1 MWIDPRTKD
10 TLVPLI
16 LRVALAAIFL
26 YHGVSKIVGGPNDWG
41 ANWAAEM
48 WHQKATP
55 PAEVM
60 AKLDRL
66 EKVPEG
72 TSEEEKEAARE
83 RAEVVRI
90 RLSHIY
96 SENVPPRP
104 TALTFAAAQLAVAW
118 GELLGGIALLLGLL
132 TRVATV
138 GLIIIQL
145 GAIWTVTGFLG
156 FAGLQGVGYEYNVA
170 LIAMCAAVFLL
181 GGGAWS
187 LDRLIQK
194 RAKAPQAQQPAA
206 VPAAT
211 V

>member
-26 YHGVSKIVGGPNDWG
+26 YHGVSKIAGAQNDWG
-41 ANWAAEM
+41 ASWASEM
-48 WHQKATP
+48 WNQKAKP

-66 EKVPEG
+66 ERVPEG
-72 TSEEEKEAARE
+72 ASEEEKEAARGK
-83 RAEVVRI
+83 AEVVRVH
-90 RLSHIY
+90 LSHIY

-104 TALTFAAAQLAVAW
+104 AALTFAAAQLAVAW

-132 TRVATV
+132 TRLATL
-138 GLIIIQL
+138 GLIIIQF

-156 FAGLQGVGYEYNVA
+156 FGGLEGAGYEYNVA
-170 LIAMCAAVFLL
+170 LIAMCAALFLL

-206 VPAAT
+206 PAAT